1 MNHYDSWSNFR
12 INSNNSSI
20 VMQNNNH
27 KHQKIESEILNNLN
41 HALKNLINDK
51 SLKMCCFTNVKL
63 LDDYS
68 KIIVSVD
75 FYDNSKI
82 DQIVDKLNIAKGL
95 FRDQLA
101 HNMNIRKIPDILF
114 EKDMTIQNSLRIDE
128 IIKDIH
134 DKK

>member
-1 MNHYDSWSNFR
+1 MSYA
-12 INSNNSSI
+12 
-20 VMQNNNH
+20 NH
-27 KHQKIESEILNNLN
+27 KHEKIESEILNNLN

-51 SLKMCCFTNVKL
+51 LLRMSCFTHVKL

-75 FYDNSKI
+75 YYDGKML
-82 DQIVDKLNIAKGL
+82 DKVVEQLNIAKGV

-114 EKDMTIQNSLRIDE
+114 EKDMTIQNSLKIDE
-128 IIKDIH
+128 LINEIH
-134 DKK
+134 NKEK